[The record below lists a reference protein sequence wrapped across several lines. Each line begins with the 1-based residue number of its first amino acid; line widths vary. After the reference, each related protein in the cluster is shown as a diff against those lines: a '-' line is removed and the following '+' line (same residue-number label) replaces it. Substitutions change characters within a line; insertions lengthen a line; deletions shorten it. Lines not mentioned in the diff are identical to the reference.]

1 MPPEEMAHDEEL
13 VDAIMDGGP
22 SYALEMVENLRARIG
37 ELEAALVEAIAQLRY
52 YKDALPINR
61 SMLCD
66 TPEEFQAELREKAH
80 AALQQTGSQA
90 AHSVVIRSE
99 VMWFAEQM
107 ERKLRANDH
116 KGGWRNDYIRHLNY
130 RLGLEQVE
138 LNVALTKGIA
148 EEIISEAADVANFA
162 MMVADLAHDPPKN
175 SLHEYI
181 RSQAAPEEGEDGN

>member
-1 MPPEEMAHDEEL
+1 MERFGTPELVSWANRLWEILSEYPEEDRGSAAFVFTMGAH
-13 VDAIMDGGP
+13 
-22 SYALEMVENLRARIG
+22 LEKFAKAWNSPTIAAKDARIA

-162 MMVADLAHDPPKN
+162 
-175 SLHEYI
+175 
-181 RSQAAPEEGEDGN
+181 